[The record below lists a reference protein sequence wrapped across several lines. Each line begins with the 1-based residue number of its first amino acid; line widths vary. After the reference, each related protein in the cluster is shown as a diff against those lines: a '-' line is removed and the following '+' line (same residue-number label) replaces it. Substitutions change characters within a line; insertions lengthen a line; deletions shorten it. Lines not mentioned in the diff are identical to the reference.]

1 MSQGGDG
8 QGQAAWTAPPPLMQK
23 ESGNAITNAV
33 ADVVDQT
40 AQPFQNLSNP
50 NMSTFDKAQGVV
62 GAVMGLAQAP
72 TQFLDNAFARLTDP
86 IAKVLPSFPA
96 ATMGMPVLGIPHT
109 HTHPPAMPVPL
120 PAIGVIMTSCPTV
133 LINGMPAARSGDYG
147 LGPTCGSV
155 APIFEVFTG
164 SSKVFI
170 GGSRAARML
179 DLTRQCMPGAPPA
192 GKAAAAMS
200 KMQKAASVA
209 GKIAGGVGVLMQA
222 TGLGSAIAGAV
233 SADGA
238 AQDAAMDAEEAS
250 AEQAAEA
257 AGAAASAAAEAAGAA
272 LAAAMMGADIAM
284 GAVQMAMGALM
295 GKDPGA
301 PPCLGAIMFGMPN
314 VLIGG
319 FPMPSW
325 SDVAKG
331 LKKLGAALKRGRRG
345 GAAKGKLFCFRCM

>member
-1 MSQGGDG
+1 MSQGGE
-8 QGQAAWTAPPPLMQK
+8 GQAWQAPPPLMQQ

-40 AQPFQNLSNP
+40 AAPFQNLSNP
-50 NMSTFDKAQGVV
+50 NVGAFEKAQGVV
-62 GAVMGLAQAP
+62 GAVAGLAQAP
-72 TQFLDNAFARLTDP
+72 TAFLDDAFARATNS
-86 IAKVLPSFPA
+86 IAKALPSFPA

-109 HTHPPAMPVPL
+109 HTHPPAMPLPL
-120 PAIGVIMTSCPTV
+120 PAIGVVMTSCPTV
-133 LINGMPAARSGDYG
+133 LINGLPAARSGDYG

-155 APIFEVFTG
+155 APVFEIFTG

-179 DLTRQCMPGAPPA
+179 DLTRQCMPGLPPA
-192 GKAAAAMS
+192 GRAAAAMS
-200 KMQKAASVA
+200 KMQKAASIA
-209 GKIAGGVGVLMQA
+209 GKVAGGVGVLAQA
-222 TGLGSAIAGAV
+222 MGIAGAIKGAV
-233 SADGA
+233 DADGTA
-238 AQDAAMDAEEAS
+238 EDAARDAQEAS

-257 AGAAASAAAEAAGAA
+257 AGAAASAAADAAGAA

-284 GAVQMAMGALM
+284 GALQMAMGALM

-301 PPCLGAIMFGMPN
+301 PPCIGAILMGMPN

-325 SDVAKG
+325 SDIAKG

-345 GAAKGKLFCFRCM
+345 GAKKGKLFCFKCM